1 MKKSIKL
8 SVFLILI
15 LVMAISV
22 FGCAKK
28 TPDKTTTPGKQTE
41 QKKPDEEQKK
51 PNEEEKKPSEEE
63 NKPNIKKKVKIKFA
77 IKGQN
82 TFGEEYEKAEGT
94 ESEYVSS
101 IEKEEGDTVKPSELL
116 DVVKDKINET
126 IYNKDD
132 MLYKHDGEVISETQP
147 IQVKAPNTVIEF
159 YVKRQIRTITLDTT
173 QTVNTFNVQGAVE
186 IADGNKTLKF
196 RHGYNFVGD
205 ETPMLA
211 DTEEYEFKGW
221 LQGSNSFK
229 FDNTNSV
236 TADVTLR
243 PNMKNKIDIKFVIK
257 GQKTVGDGYEQ
268 AEGTDAEYASNIKKK
283 EGETVKPSELL
294 DVVKE
299 KINGT
304 IYNKDDMLYKHDGEV
319 ISETQ
324 AIQVKAPNTVIEFYV
339 KRQIR
344 TITLDTDQVVN
355 FDNIKGAVEKDV
367 VNKKMKFRHG
377 YNFVGDE
384 TPMLADTEE
393 YEFKGWLQGS
403 NSFKFDNTNSVTADV
418 TLRPNMKNKIDIKFV
433 IKGQKT
439 VGDGYEQA
447 EGTDAEYASNIKK
460 KEGETVKPSEL
471 LDVVKEK
478 INGTIY
484 NKDDMLYKHDGEEIN
499 ETQPIQV
506 KSPNTVIEFYV
517 KRQIRTIT
525 LDTTHDVNTSNV
537 KGAVEI
543 ADGNKTL
550 KFRHGYSFVGDE
562 TPIIAGTEEDEF
574 NGWLNG
580 QDIYRF
586 GNTNSVTEDVTLT
599 PNMRK
604 RYATVNINLNGLRA
618 EGLQYAD
625 GDILGSP
632 DSMWTRITVRVPYE
646 QFKNTAYT
654 LSNLKANNEA
664 VWYSEITQKQVRQ
677 TGYTGQTTINEA
689 GQTYEATATYTEEPE
704 TIYRG
709 MYPQTKATSSEIEGT
724 TITEEVANNEPK
736 TGYGKFS
743 YTIAYNKGI
752 KYELLDNQYY
762 KFEPVEWEE
771 FPPEVENNKQ
781 WTKNTLDVSIFDNG
795 QQNSNIYSGSYIEGY
810 LRIMAQKMQID
821 YSLSLPKLGG
831 NDALPWN
838 TALTY
843 INQSTAAEIKEK
855 LKYKK
860 VTDYARAVSGNYKT
874 LRNIKINIYR
884 YSAELTWLG
893 TRHKDVNTKNY
904 NIDYYGTLAS
914 EYTYDVQGLRVAK

>member
-1 MKKSIKL
+1 MKKGIKL

-82 TFGEEYEKAEGT
+82 TFGEEYEKAEET

-116 DVVKDKINET
+116 DIVKEKINET

-132 MLYKHDGEVISETQP
+132 ILYKHDGEEINETQP
-147 IQVKAPNTVIEF
+147 IQVKSPNTVIEF
-159 YVKRQIRTITLDTT
+159 YVKRQIRTITLNTT
-173 QTVNTFNVQGAVE
+173 QTVNMSNVQGAVE

-221 LQGSNSFK
+221 LQGSNVYK

-236 TADVTLR
+236 TSNVTLR

-257 GQKTVGDGYEQ
+257 GQKTFGDEYEQ

-294 DVVKE
+294 DIVKE

-304 IYNKDDMLYKHDGEV
+304 IYNKGDMLCKHDGEV

-324 AIQVKAPNTVIEFYV
+324 
-339 KRQIR
+339 
-344 TITLDTDQVVN
+344 
-355 FDNIKGAVEKDV
+355 
-367 VNKKMKFRHG
+367 
-377 YNFVGDE
+377 
-384 TPMLADTEE
+384 
-393 YEFKGWLQGS
+393 
-403 NSFKFDNTNSVTADV
+403 
-418 TLRPNMKNKIDIKFV
+418 
-433 IKGQKT
+433 
-439 VGDGYEQA
+439 
-447 EGTDAEYASNIKK
+447 
-460 KEGETVKPSEL
+460 
-471 LDVVKEK
+471 
-478 INGTIY
+478 
-484 NKDDMLYKHDGEEIN
+484 
-499 ETQPIQV
+499 PIQV
-506 KSPNTVIEFYV
+506 KSSNTVIEFYV

-525 LDTTHDVNTSNV
+525 LDTTQTVNTSNVQGAVEIANDNKTLKFRHGYSFVGDETPMLTDTEEYEFKGWLQGSNAYKFDNTNSVTADVTLSPNMKNKIEIKFVIKGQKTFGDEYEQAEDTHAEYVSNIKKKEGQTVKASELLNLVKEKINGTIYNKGEMFYKHDGEEISATQPIQVKAPNTVIEFYVNRQIRTITLDTTQPVNISNV

-550 KFRHGYSFVGDE
+550 KFRHGYSFIGDE

-586 GNTNSVTEDVTLT
+586 GDPNSVTEDVTLT
-599 PNMRK
+599 PNIRK

-625 GDILGSP
+625 GDISGSP
-632 DSMWTRITVRVPYE
+632 DSTWTRITVRVPYE

-664 VWYSEITQKQVRQ
+664 VWYSEITQRQVRQ
-677 TGYTGQTTINEA
+677 TGYTGQTIINEV
-689 GQTYEATATYTEEPE
+689 GQTYEVTATYTEEPE

-709 MYPQTKATSSEIEGT
+709 MYPQTKAESSEIEGT

-743 YTIAYNKGI
+743 YTIAYNKGNKFEVI
-752 KYELLDNQYY
+752 NGEYY

-771 FPPEVENNKQ
+771 FPLETNKK
-781 WTKNTLDVSIFDNG
+781 WTKNTLDVSIFDSGDPNR
-795 QQNSNIYSGSYIEGY
+795 NIYSGSYIEGY

-821 YSLSLPKLGG
+821 YTLSLPKLGG

-860 VTDYARAVSGNYKT
+860 VTDYATAVSGSYKT
-874 LRNIKINIYR
+874 LRKITTRVYGTSIQC
-884 YSAELTWLG
+884 TWLG
-893 TRHKDVNTKNY
+893 TRNQGSNTHSY

-914 EYTYDVQGLRVAK
+914 EYTYSLLGLRVAK

>member
-1 MKKSIKL
+1 MKKGIKL

-116 DVVKDKINET
+116 DIVKEKINET

-132 MLYKHDGEVISETQP
+132 ILYKHDGEEINETQP
-147 IQVKAPNTVIEF
+147 IQVKSPNTVIEF
-159 YVKRQIRTITLDTT
+159 YLKRQIRTITLDTT
-173 QTVNTFNVQGAVE
+173 QTVNMSNVQGAVE

-221 LQGSNSFK
+221 LQGSNVYK

-236 TADVTLR
+236 TSNVTLR

-257 GQKTVGDGYEQ
+257 GQKTFGDEYEQ

-294 DVVKE
+294 DIVKE

-304 IYNKDDMLYKHDGEV
+304 IYNKGDMLCKHDGEV
-319 ISETQ
+319 IS
-324 AIQVKAPNTVIEFYV
+324 
-339 KRQIR
+339 
-344 TITLDTDQVVN
+344 
-355 FDNIKGAVEKDV
+355 
-367 VNKKMKFRHG
+367 
-377 YNFVGDE
+377 
-384 TPMLADTEE
+384 
-393 YEFKGWLQGS
+393 
-403 NSFKFDNTNSVTADV
+403 
-418 TLRPNMKNKIDIKFV
+418 
-433 IKGQKT
+433 
-439 VGDGYEQA
+439 
-447 EGTDAEYASNIKK
+447 
-460 KEGETVKPSEL
+460 
-471 LDVVKEK
+471 
-478 INGTIY
+478 
-484 NKDDMLYKHDGEEIN
+484 

-525 LDTTHDVNTSNV
+525 LDTTQTVNTSNV
-537 KGAVEI
+537 QGAVEI
-543 ADGNKTL
+543 ANDNKTL
-550 KFRHGYSFVGDE
+550 KFRHGYSFVGDETPMLPDTEEYEFKGWLQGSNAYKFDNTNSVTADVTLSPNMKNKIEIKFVIKGQKTFGDEYEQAEDTHAEYVSNIKKKEGQTAKASELLNLVKEKINGTIYNKGEMFYKHDGEEISATQPIQVKALNTVIEFYVNRQIRTITLDTTQPVNISNVKGAVEIANDNKILKFRYGYNFEGDE

-586 GNTNSVTEDVTLT
+586 GNPNFVTEDVTLT

-618 EGLQYAD
+618 EGLEYAD
-625 GDILGSP
+625 GDISGSP
-632 DSMWTRITVRVPYE
+632 DSTWTRITVRVPYE
-646 QFKNTAYT
+646 KFKNATYT
-654 LSNLKANNEA
+654 LINLKANNGV

-689 GQTYEATATYTEEPE
+689 GQTYEVTVTYAEEPE
-704 TIYRG
+704 SIYRG
-709 MYPQTKATSSEIEGT
+709 MYPQTKATSSEVEGT
-724 TITEEVANNEPK
+724 TTTQEVANNEPK

-771 FPPEVENNKQ
+771 FPPEVETNKQ

-795 QQNSNIYSGSYIEGY
+795 QPNSNVYSGSYIEGY

-843 INQSTAAEIKEK
+843 INQNTAAEIKAK

-860 VTDYARAVSGNYKT
+860 VTDYATAVSGNYKT
-874 LRNIKINIYR
+874 LRNIPFNIYR

-893 TRHKDVNTKNY
+893 TRNQGSNTHSY

>member
-1 MKKSIKL
+1 MKKGIRLSI
-8 SVFLILI
+8 FLILI

-116 DVVKDKINET
+116 DVVKEKINET
-126 IYNKDD
+126 IYNKLD

-147 IQVKAPNTVIEF
+147 IQVKSHNTVIEF

-173 QTVNTFNVQGAVE
+173 HDINTSNLKGAV
-186 IADGNKTLKF
+186 DKDVVNKKMKF
-196 RHGYNFVGD
+196 RHGYNFLGD

-221 LQGSNSFK
+221 LQGSNVYK

-268 AEGTDAEYASNIKKK
+268 AEGSDAEYASNIKKK
-283 EGETVKPSELL
+283 EGQTVKPSELL

-299 KINGT
+299 KINEA
-304 IYNKDDMLYKHDGEV
+304 IYNKLDMLYKHDGEE

-324 AIQVKAPNTVIEFYV
+324 AIQVKAPNTVIEFYI

-344 TITLDTDQVVN
+344 TITLDTNQVVN
-355 FDNIKGAVEKDV
+355 FDNVKGAVEKDV

-384 TPMLADTEE
+384 TPIIADTEE
-393 YEFKGWLQGS
+393 DEFIGWLKDS
-403 NSFKFDNTNSVTADV
+403 NIYRFDNSSSVTADL

-447 EGTDAEYASNIKK
+447 EGSDAEYASNIKK
-460 KEGETVKPSEL
+460 KEGQTVKPSEL

-478 INGTIY
+478 INEAIY
-484 NKDDMLYKHDGEEIN
+484 NKLDMLYKHDGEEIS
-499 ETQPIQV
+499 ETQAIQV
-506 KSPNTVIEFYV
+506 KAPNTVIEFYV

-543 ADGNKTL
+543 SDGNKTL
-550 KFRHGYSFVGDE
+550 KFRHGYNFEGDE

-632 DSMWTRITVRVPYE
+632 DSTWTRITVRVPYE

-689 GQTYEATATYTEEPE
+689 GQTYEATATYIEEPE

-709 MYPQTKATSSEIEGT
+709 MYPQTKAISSEVEGT
-724 TITEEVANNEPK
+724 TTTQEVANNEPK
-736 TGYGKFS
+736 AGYGKFS
-743 YTIAYNKGI
+743 YTLAYNKGNKFEVI
-752 KYELLDNQYY
+752 NGEYY

-771 FPPEVENNKQ
+771 FPLETNKQ
-781 WTKNTLDVSIFDNG
+781 WTKNTLDVSIFDSG
-795 QQNSNIYSGSYIEGY
+795 DPNSNIYSGSYIEGY

-821 YSLSLPKLGG
+821 YTLSLPKLGG
-831 NDALPWN
+831 NDELAWS
-838 TALTY
+838 TAKAYSGL
-843 INQSTAAEIKEK
+843 NTAAEIKEK

-860 VTDYARAVSGNYKT
+860 VTDYATAVSGSYKT
-874 LRNIKINIYR
+874 LRKITTRVYGI
-884 YSAELTWLG
+884 SIQETWLG
-893 TRHKDVNTKNY
+893 TRNQGANTHSY
-904 NIDYYGTLAS
+904 NIDYHGMIAS
-914 EYTYDVQGLRVAK
+914 EYTYSLLGLRVAK